1 MAGIEKPKIHHLL
14 TRRVFF
20 GVLFLLILLTA
31 CSADE
36 PEPTSTPLPEET
48 PEVETPE
55 PEMTMPAEEEGSQEE
70 GAAPEATAEIEA
82 EATETPPASGLRA
95 VIVGGDTAGAG
106 KPFTFDATQS
116 QAGEASIVDYVWNV
130 GDGTTLFGVTIQ
142 HAYGEPG
149 FYTVTLIITDE
160 DGRTDTT
167 AKVVEVVNLEEMVTP
182 TAEGEFPLV
191 STTWELDNAMRGTA
205 IILAFDEDMISGSAG
220 CNDYNANYT
229 YTVVDA
235 ATADISVSSINT
247 TNNSCTLEVMAQEQ
261 GYLDSLASA
270 AKVTVDGNTLKLET
284 GSGTLTF
291 SLTNG
296 TG

>member
-1 MAGIEKPKIHHLL
+1 MRKVKLNPIFLL
-14 TRRVFF
+14 AV
-20 GVLFLLILLTA
+20 VFLLILLTA
-31 CSADE
+31 CSVDE
-36 PEPTSTPLPEET
+36 SEPTSTPLPEES

-55 PEMTMPAEEEGSQEE
+55 PELTMPAEEEGSQEE
-70 GAAPEATAEIEA
+70 ESQEEGAAPEATTEIEA
-82 EATETPPASGLRA
+82 EASETPPASGLRA
-95 VIVGGDTAGAG
+95 VIVSGDMAGAG

-116 QAGEASIVDYVWNV
+116 QAGEASIVDYVWNM
-130 GDGTTLFGVTIQ
+130 GDGTTLFGVSIQ
-142 HAYGEPG
+142 HAYGKPG

-160 DGRTDTT
+160 DGRTDAA
-167 AKVVEVVNLEEMVTP
+167 AKVVEVIDLEEIVTL
-182 TAEGEFPLV
+182 TAEGEFLLV
-191 STTWELDNAMRGTA
+191 GTTWELDNAMRGTA

-235 ATADISVSSINT
+235 ATANISVSSINT

-270 AKVTVDGNTLKLET
+270 AKVTVEGNTLTLET
-284 GSGTLTF
+284 GSGALTF
-291 SLTNG
+291 SLTNE